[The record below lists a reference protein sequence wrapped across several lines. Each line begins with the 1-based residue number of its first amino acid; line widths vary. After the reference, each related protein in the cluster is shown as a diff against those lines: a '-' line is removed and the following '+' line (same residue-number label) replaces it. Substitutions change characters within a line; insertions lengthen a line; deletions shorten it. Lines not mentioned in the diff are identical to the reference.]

1 MHTMRKAQPVSNPFA
16 QPDPHQGDPNN
27 SFGYPGHSQSPQQ
40 HSGFGYGQ
48 QPNAQP
54 PANYHANQ
62 HGMTP
67 QYGAAPQYGSAPYH
81 GAQPKQ
87 KSRIIALLLCFFL
100 GSLGVHNFYYGQT
113 KVGINKLIL
122 LVVGSILT
130 AIFIGVFLLI
140 ALYIWI
146 LIDFILI
153 AAGGGYMA
161 TDSDGVPT
169 KW

>member
-16 QPDPHQGDPNN
+16 QPDPNQGQPNN
-27 SFGYPGHSQSPQQ
+27 SFGYPGHSQSPQP

-62 HGMTP
+62 
-67 QYGAAPQYGSAPYH
+67 YGAAPQYSGAHQH
-81 GAQPKQ
+81 GAVPHYGAQAKP
-87 KSRIIALLLCFFL
+87 KSRLVALLLCFFL
-100 GSLGVHNFYYGQT
+100 GSLGIHNFYYGQT
-113 KVGINKLIL
+113 KAGINKLIL
-122 LVVGSILT
+122 LGVGTLLT
-130 AIFIGVFLLI
+130 LIFIGVFLLM
-140 ALYIWI
+140 ALSVWV
-146 LIDFILI
+146 LIDLILI
-153 AAGGGYMA
+153 AVGGGYMA

>member
-27 SFGYPGHSQSPQQ
+27 SFGYPGHSQSPQP

-54 PANYHANQ
+54 PANYHPNQ
-62 HGMTP
+62 YGVTP

-81 GAQPKQ
+81 GVQSKP
-87 KSRIIALLLCFFL
+87 KSRIVALLLCFFL

-113 KVGINKLIL
+113 KAGINKLIL
-122 LVVGSILT
+122 LGVGTLLT
-130 AIFIGVFLLI
+130 IIFIGVFLLV
-140 ALYIWI
+140 ALSIWV

-153 AAGGGYMA
+153 IAGGGYMA

-169 KW
+169 TW